1 MTDRS
6 SFEGLDSWLEKI
18 RDQGPERL
26 AICIIGNKIDL
37 VDKREVSQEDIIAKA
52 HLITASWQETS
63 ALEDRGIDV
72 IYSV

>member
-1 MTDRS
+1 MS

-18 RDQGPERL
+18 KDQGPERL

-37 VDKREVSQEDIIAKA
+37 VERRTVTQQDIISKA
-52 HLITASWQETS
+52 HQISASWQETS

-72 IYSV
+72 NRA